1 MPDVEALPAP
11 TAPAPAVA
19 GRRKWLVAEIAW
31 TVLAWVAAIVIA
43 RVSFATESRSPVL
56 LIALMGVMQALTFL
70 WITMRFAKIIAEL
83 ASRERRA
90 EWATTELTAGEFVW
104 RETKRPFLIMLLP
117 AWSAF
122 PLILGAVFYGCKL
135 NSYAITLAVLCMP
148 LAAAF
153 ATIFFLRRIYQ
164 LLYAVCESADPSKI
178 SNASEL
184 RELAGQSLTI
194 GTVAYAVIG
203 VLSIQPPFII
213 GITVGA
219 FMVGI
224 TVHMLTDSLF
234 HLREVYPLKDGKPW

>member
-153 ATIFFLRRIYQ
+153 ATIFFLRRIYHCCTRSVNP
-164 LLYAVCESADPSKI
+164 LTRARFPTLPNCENSRARASRSHSCLRRDRGAVDPTAVHHRHHGRRIHGRHYGAHADRFALPS
-178 SNASEL
+178 E
-184 RELAGQSLTI
+184 GSLP
-194 GTVAYAVIG
+194 A
-203 VLSIQPPFII
+203 
-213 GITVGA
+213 
-219 FMVGI
+219 
-224 TVHMLTDSLF
+224 
-234 HLREVYPLKDGKPW
+234 